1 MPAVVQ
7 GVNGL
12 QRPLKGF
19 GLRDLGK
26 DEKTLAL
33 ADSVLCETGVVY
45 LCPQALTIT
54 LAINTDNS
62 STYNDSE

>member
-1 MPAVVQ
+1 MPAAVQ
-7 GVNGL
+7 ALKGL
-12 QRPLKGF
+12 QKPLKGF
-19 GLRDLGK
+19 GLRDLGR